1 MTAGPAAGTGALP
14 AGGVMRVMGSE
25 TEYGIHAP
33 SAPGANATMM
43 SARVIQAYAQV
54 TRQRAAGGAET
65 RWDYTDEEPLHD
77 ARGWTVER
85 AAADPEQ
92 LTDRPPVLDAESVAL
107 AYGRGELER
116 DGEDE
121 SGSLLMNM
129 VLGNGARLYVD
140 HAHPEYSSPE
150 VTNPHDAVVWDAA
163 GDLVAL
169 AAVRRLA
176 ADPELPPINLYK
188 NNTDN
193 KSVSYGSHENY
204 LMPRSTPFG
213 DIVRG
218 LTPFFITRQVMCGAG
233 RVGLG
238 QDSSRAGYQIS
249 QRADFFET
257 EVGLETTIRR
267 PIINNTRD
275 EPHATADKYRRLHV
289 IIGDANLSEAANYLK
304 FGTTAAVLSLIEAGL
319 APRIEVHDPV
329 AALQSVSHDTA
340 LTATLRL
347 KDGRRVTALDIQWMY
362 HEAASKLAQ
371 ETGVGDAV
379 DGDGHT
385 RAAGP
390 VGCDADRARWR
401 PGGGRVLRGMAGQAV
416 PAGGLP
422 AAGRAGLVRCPVG
435 PGGPAVGGHP
445 PREGPLPPAPRPRPD
460 ATGCHGGGDPTRR
473 RRAAVGHPGLF
484 PRPLRQPLRARPGR
498 CQLGFGDLR
507 PPRPGQAAARP
518 HPRTA
523 ARNRGPD
530 RRFVRPAPGRR
541 GVPGRA
547 AGPGAGLLTPKP
559 PQGPAAWQY
568 GLQEVPRRAG
578 RTAKEKIMAG
588 QEQMQPQSRDT
599 EVEEDVTP
607 PPAAPEAQASEATQG
622 VDDLLDEIDGV
633 LESNAEEFVRAF
645 VQKGGQ

>member
-1 MTAGPAAGTGALP
+1 MTAGPATGTGALP

-204 LMPRSTPFG
+204 LMPRSVPFG

-218 LTPFFITRQVMCGAG
+218 LTPFFITRQVICGAG

-267 PIINNTRD
+267 PIINTRD

-289 IIGDANLSEAANYLK
+289 IIGDANLSETANYLK

-340 LTATLRL
+340 LTGTLRL

-385 RAAGP
+385 RKLLDRWAATLTALDG
-390 VGCDADRARWR
+390 DRAAAASSVEWLAKLSLLEGYRQRDGLDWSDARLGLVDLQWADIR
-401 PGGGRVLRGMAGQAV
+401 PEKGLYHRLLARGRMQRVATEAEIQRAVGEPPSDTRAFFRGRCVSRFGHDLVGASWDSVIFDLPGRGKLQRVPTREPLRGTEALTGGLFDRHQDAGTFLAELLGQA
-416 PAGGLP
+416 PA
-422 AAGRAGLVRCPVG
+422 
-435 PGGPAVGGHP
+435 
-445 PREGPLPPAPRPRPD
+445 
-460 ATGCHGGGDPTRR
+460 
-473 RRAAVGHPGLF
+473 
-484 PRPLRQPLRARPGR
+484 
-498 CQLGFGDLR
+498 
-507 PPRPGQAAARP
+507 
-518 HPRTA
+518 
-523 ARNRGPD
+523 
-530 RRFVRPAPGRR
+530 
-541 GVPGRA
+541 
-547 AGPGAGLLTPKP
+547 
-559 PQGPAAWQY
+559 
-568 GLQEVPRRAG
+568 
-578 RTAKEKIMAG
+578 
-588 QEQMQPQSRDT
+588 S
-599 EVEEDVTP
+599 
-607 PPAAPEAQASEATQG
+607 
-622 VDDLLDEIDGV
+622 
-633 LESNAEEFVRAF
+633 
-645 VQKGGQ
+645 

>member
-1 MTAGPAAGTGALP
+1 VTAGPATGTGALP

-54 TRQRAAGGAET
+54 ARQRAAGGAET

-121 SGSLLMNM
+121 SGSLLMNL

-204 LMPRSTPFG
+204 LMPRSAPFG

-218 LTPFFITRQVMCGAG
+218 LTPFFITRQIMCGAG

-238 QDSSRAGYQIS
+238 QDSARAGYQIS

-267 PIINNTRD
+267 PIINTRD

-289 IIGDANLSEAANYLK
+289 IIGDANLSETANYLK

-340 LTATLRL
+340 LTGTLRL
-347 KDGRRVTALDIQWMY
+347 KDGRRVTALNIQWMY

-385 RAAGP
+385 SALLDRWAATLTALDGDRAAAASSVEWLAKLSLLEGYRQRDGLDWSDARLGLVDLQWADIRP
-390 VGCDADRARWR
+390 EKGLYHRLLTRGRMQRVAAEAEIQRAVGEPPSDTRAFFRGRCVSRFGHDLVGASWDSVIFDL
-401 PGGGRVLRGMAGQAV
+401 PGRGKLQRVPTREPLRGTEALTGALFDRHQDAGAFLAELLGQA
-416 PAGGLP
+416 PA
-422 AAGRAGLVRCPVG
+422 
-435 PGGPAVGGHP
+435 
-445 PREGPLPPAPRPRPD
+445 
-460 ATGCHGGGDPTRR
+460 
-473 RRAAVGHPGLF
+473 
-484 PRPLRQPLRARPGR
+484 
-498 CQLGFGDLR
+498 
-507 PPRPGQAAARP
+507 
-518 HPRTA
+518 
-523 ARNRGPD
+523 
-530 RRFVRPAPGRR
+530 
-541 GVPGRA
+541 
-547 AGPGAGLLTPKP
+547 
-559 PQGPAAWQY
+559 
-568 GLQEVPRRAG
+568 
-578 RTAKEKIMAG
+578 
-588 QEQMQPQSRDT
+588 S
-599 EVEEDVTP
+599 
-607 PPAAPEAQASEATQG
+607 
-622 VDDLLDEIDGV
+622 
-633 LESNAEEFVRAF
+633 
-645 VQKGGQ
+645 